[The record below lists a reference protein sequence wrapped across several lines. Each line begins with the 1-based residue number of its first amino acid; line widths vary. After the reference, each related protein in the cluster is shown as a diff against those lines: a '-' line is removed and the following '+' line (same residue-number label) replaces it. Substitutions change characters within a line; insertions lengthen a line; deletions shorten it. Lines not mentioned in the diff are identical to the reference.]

1 MDPARMRGFISLLG
15 SSLMAPE
22 SEQSSVL
29 GCLPCTSQPYLVPC
43 GQDPAGPVPAPHFR
57 KTLF

>member
-1 MDPARMRGFISLLG
+1 MGLAHMRGFISLLG
-15 SSLMAPE
+15 SSLVDRE
-22 SEQSSVL
+22 SEQSTVL

-43 GQDPAGPVPAPHFR
+43 GQDPAGPVPSPHFR